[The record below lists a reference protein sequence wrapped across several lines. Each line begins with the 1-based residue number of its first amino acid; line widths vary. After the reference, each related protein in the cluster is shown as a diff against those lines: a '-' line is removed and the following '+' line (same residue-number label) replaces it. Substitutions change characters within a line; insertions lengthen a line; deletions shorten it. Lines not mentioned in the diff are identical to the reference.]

1 MVNVDPDTQQAGES
15 SKAKIF
21 APEKLPKE
29 AKKFTAADLPALF
42 MTFLDIV
49 LNVMVP
55 AAGYYLEKYLEANY
69 EWTNKEGVIMIPAAI
84 VAVYLVSG
92 DFIQILMLLT
102 PLGYDFFKTKDM
114 NKALYYYMTVFDWND
129 ALFSVFTMV
138 VSGLVL
144 FDWYKGDTKDTEY
157 WVNLSMF
164 VLSIIMF
171 GWNTFEFFVQAL
183 VTTYA

>member
-1 MVNVDPDTQQAGES
+1 
-15 SKAKIF
+15 
-21 APEKLPKE
+21 
-29 AKKFTAADLPALF
+29 
-42 MTFLDIV
+42 
-49 LNVMVP
+49 
-55 AAGYYLEKYLEANY
+55 
-69 EWTNKEGVIMIPAAI
+69 
-84 VAVYLVSG
+84 
-92 DFIQILMLLT
+92 MLLT